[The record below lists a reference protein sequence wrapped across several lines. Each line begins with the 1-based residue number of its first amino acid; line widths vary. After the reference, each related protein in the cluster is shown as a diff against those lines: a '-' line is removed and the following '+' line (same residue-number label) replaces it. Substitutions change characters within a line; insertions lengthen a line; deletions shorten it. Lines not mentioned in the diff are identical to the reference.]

1 MLIQTHAVM
10 RTSIIIACLII
21 YGFHNSVEAQSP
33 LPLKS
38 NPTKSEI
45 TLYSGPDN
53 MIGALFLLKD
63 SSILVSSSLVK
74 LDYNIA
80 NYEVAELYID
90 DINLIRSKRQVGPL
104 KGGILGAFVGA
115 GLGALTGRIM
125 DGPPPEPGPSS
136 PYSSMAIGWGMNFDI
151 SIPSYVITVPA
162 GAVGGAIVGAVIG
175 SIKIKI
181 PINGS
186 MENYNRNK
194 KKLGRYTVK
203 YDGSP
208 KY

>member
-1 MLIQTHAVM
+1 MLIQSYAVM
-10 RTSIIIACLII
+10 KTRLIIACLII

-45 TLYSGPDN
+45 TLYSDSDN

-74 LDYNIA
+74 LDYNIG

-90 DINLIRSKRQVGPL
+90 DINLISTRRPL
-104 KGGILGAFVGA
+104 GTASYAV
-115 GLGALTGRIM
+115 LGALVGLAAGVVAARIVE
-125 DGPPPEPGPSS
+125 GPPPYSEYTLGPGSEFAYAFLGS
-136 PYSSMAIGWGMNFDI
+136 
-151 SIPSYVITVPA
+151 A
-162 GAVGGAIVGAVIG
+162 GAVAGAVTGAIIG

-186 MENYNRNK
+186 MENYNRKK
-194 KKLGRYTVK
+194 KKLSRSTVK

-208 KY
+208 TY

>member
-1 MLIQTHAVM
+1 M

-45 TLYSGPDN
+45 TLYSSPDN
-53 MIGALFLLKD
+53 MVGVLFLLKD
-63 SSILVSSSLVK
+63 SSILVSSSLFK
-74 LDYNIA
+74 EDYNNG
-80 NYEVAELYID
+80 NYEIAELYID
-90 DINLIRSKRQVGPL
+90 DINLISSKRPL
-104 KGGILGAFVGA
+104 GTASYVVIGALVGA
-115 GLGALTGRIM
+115 CVGVLTARITE
-125 DGPPPEPGPSS
+125 GPPPYPEYTLGPGSEFAYAFFGS
-136 PYSSMAIGWGMNFDI
+136 TGA
-151 SIPSYVITVPA
+151 VA
-162 GAVGGAIVGAVIG
+162 GAATGAILG

-181 PINGS
+181 PINRS
-186 MENYNRNK
+186 MEDYNRNK
-194 KKLGRYTVK
+194 KKLGRYTVR